1 MTTGTASLAE
11 LFADTPEELRRQALS
26 HSSWVD
32 KRTDSY
38 GRLAFLGDSVLGL
51 SVATLLFEGHP
62 DADIGELTKI
72 LNQAVSGRACA
83 EVARQMG
90 LPELLAVEAPVDGDG
105 LPVDT
110 LLASERTLASVCEA
124 VIGAC
129 YLAAGYERSSEAVVE
144 AFSEEI
150 EQATSERMDFKSE
163 LQERL
168 ARDGDTVDYEVAS
181 EAGPPHDRRFEIRA
195 SVAGDELGVGS
206 GRSKKEAEQAAA
218 RRALE
223 RLRD

>member
-1 MTTGTASLAE
+1 MTPGTASLAE

-26 HSSWVD
+26 HSSWVEA
-32 KRTDSY
+32 RIESY

-51 SVATLLFEGHP
+51 SVATLLFDEHP

-83 EVARQMG
+83 EVARELE
-90 LPELLAVEAPVDGDG
+90 LPEMLAERAPKEGEG
-105 LPVDT
+105 LPVET

-129 YLAAGYERSSEAVVE
+129 YLAHGFKRSSEAVVE
-144 AFSEEI
+144 AFKEEV
-150 EQATSERMDFKSE
+150 EQATRERLDFKSE

-168 ARDGDTVDYEVAS
+168 AREGETVNYEVAN
-181 EAGPPHDRRFEIRA
+181 EVGPPHDRRFEIRA
-195 SVAGDELGVGS
+195 TVDGDEIGSGS

-223 RLRD
+223 KLRS

>member
-1 MTTGTASLAE
+1 MTNGTASLAE
-11 LFADTPEELRRQALS
+11 LFAETPEELRRQALS

-32 KRTDSY
+32 KRTESY

-83 EVARQMG
+83 EVARGME
-90 LPELLAVEAPVDGDG
+90 LPQLLSREAPDQGDG
-105 LPVDT
+105 LPVNT

-124 VIGAC
+124 VIGAT
-129 YLAAGYERSSEAVVE
+129 YMAHGFERTSEAVVE
-144 AFSEEI
+144 AFGDEI
-150 EQATSERMDFKSE
+150 EQASRERMDFKSE

-168 ARDGDTVDYEVAS
+168 ARDGDTVDYEISS
-181 EAGPPHDRRFEIRA
+181 EDGPPHDRRFEIRA
-195 SVAGDELGVGS
+195 TVDGDELGVGS

-218 RRALE
+218 RIALE
-223 RLRD
+223 RLR

>member
-1 MTTGTASLAE
+1 MTSRTAPLAE

-90 LPELLAVEAPVDGDG
+90 LPELLSEEVPDEGDG
-105 LPVDT
+105 IPVDT

-129 YLAAGYERSSEAVVE
+129 YQANGYERTSEAVVE
-144 AFSEEI
+144 AFGEEI

-168 ARDGDTVDYEVAS
+168 ARDGDTVDYEIAS
-181 EAGPPHDRRFEIRA
+181 EEGPPHDRRFEIRA
-195 SVAGDELGVGS
+195 TVAGDELGVGS

-223 RLRD
+223 RLHD

>member
-1 MTTGTASLAE
+1 
-11 LFADTPEELRRQALS
+11 
-26 HSSWVD
+26 VD
-32 KRTDSY
+32 SRTESY

-51 SVATLLFEGHP
+51 SVASLLFEDHP

-83 EVARQMG
+83 EVARRLA
-90 LPELLAVEAPVDGDG
+90 LPEMLSKEAPDDGDG
-105 LPVDT
+105 LPVET

-129 YLAAGYERSSEAVVE
+129 YLAHGFERSEGAIVD
-144 AFSEEI
+144 AFADEI
-150 EQATSERMDFKSE
+150 EQATRERLDFKSE

-168 ARDGDTVDYEVAS
+168 ARDGETVSYEIANEV
-181 EAGPPHDRRFEIRA
+181 GPPHDRRFEIRA
-195 SVAGDELGVGS
+195 TVRGDELGVGA

-218 RRALE
+218 ERALE
-223 RLRD
+223 RLRT

>member
-1 MTTGTASLAE
+1 MTPGTASLAE

-26 HSSWVD
+26 HSSWVEA
-32 KRTDSY
+32 RTASY

-51 SVATLLFEGHP
+51 SVATRLFDEHP

-83 EVARQMG
+83 EVARELG
-90 LPELLAVEAPVDGDG
+90 LPEMLAERAPKEGEG
-105 LPVDT
+105 LPVET

-129 YLAAGYERSSEAVVE
+129 YLAHGFERSSEAVVE
-144 AFSEEI
+144 AFNEEV
-150 EQATSERMDFKSE
+150 EQATRERLDFKSE

-168 ARDGDTVDYEVAS
+168 ARDGETVNYEVAN
-181 EAGPPHDRRFEIRA
+181 EVGPPHDRRFEIRA
-195 SVAGDELGVGS
+195 TVDGDEIGSGS

-218 RRALE
+218 QRALE
-223 RLRD
+223 KLRS

>member
-1 MTTGTASLAE
+1 MKPGAASLAE
-11 LFADTPEELRRQALS
+11 LFADTPEELHRQALS
-26 HSSWVD
+26 HSSWVAM
-32 KRTDSY
+32 RTDSY

-51 SVATLLFEGHP
+51 SLAALLFADHP

-83 EVARQMG
+83 EVARDLG
-90 LPELLAVEAPVDGDG
+90 LPEMLSERAPDEGDG

-129 YLAAGYERSSEAVVE
+129 YLAHGFETTSAAVIGSF
-144 AFSEEI
+144 AEEV
-150 EQATSERMDFKSE
+150 EQATRERLDFKSE

-168 ARDGDTVDYEVAS
+168 ARNGQTVSYVIAS
-181 EAGPPHDRRFEIRA
+181 EDGPPHDRRFQIRA
-195 SVAGDELGVGS
+195 TVAGDELGIGS

-218 RRALE
+218 QVALE
-223 RLRD
+223 RLRS

>member
-1 MTTGTASLAE
+1 MTSGTASLAE
-11 LFADTPEELRRQALS
+11 LFADTPEELRWRALS
-26 HSSWVD
+26 HSSWVE

-51 SVATLLFEGHP
+51 SVAALLFDEHP

-83 EVARQMG
+83 TVARELR
-90 LPELLAVEAPVDGDG
+90 LPEMLSERAPEDGDG
-105 LPVDT
+105 LPVET

-129 YLAAGYERSSEAVVE
+129 HLAHGFERTSRAVVE
-144 AFSEEI
+144 AFRDEVDH
-150 EQATSERMDFKSE
+150 ATRQRLDFKSE

-168 ARDGDTVDYEVAS
+168 ARDGETVSYEVAS
-181 EAGPPHDRRFEIRA
+181 EEGPPHDRRFEIRA
-195 SVAGDELGVGS
+195 TAGGDEIGTGS

-218 RRALE
+218 QRALE
-223 RLRD
+223 KLGR

>member
-1 MTTGTASLAE
+1 MTSGTAPLAE

-32 KRTDSY
+32 NRTESY

-51 SVATLLFEGHP
+51 SVATLLFKGHP

-83 EVARQMG
+83 EVAREMG
-90 LPELLAVEAPVDGDG
+90 LPELLSEEAPEEGDG
-105 LPVDT
+105 LPVKT

-129 YLAAGYERSSEAVVE
+129 YMSHGFERTSEAVVE

-150 EQATSERMDFKSE
+150 EQATRERMDFKSE

-168 ARDGDTVDYEVAS
+168 ARSGETVDYEVAS

-195 SVAGDELGVGS
+195 TVAGDELGVGS

-218 RRALE
+218 RLALE
-223 RLRD
+223 RLRG

>member
-1 MTTGTASLAE
+1 MTPGTASLAE

-26 HSSWVD
+26 HSSWVEA
-32 KRTDSY
+32 RTASY

-51 SVATLLFEGHP
+51 SVATLLFDEHP

-83 EVARQMG
+83 EVARELG
-90 LPELLAVEAPVDGDG
+90 LPEMLAERAPKEGEG
-105 LPVDT
+105 LPVET

-129 YLAAGYERSSEAVVE
+129 YLAHGFERSSEAVVE
-144 AFSEEI
+144 AFNEQV
-150 EQATSERMDFKSE
+150 EQATRERLDFKSE

-168 ARDGDTVDYEVAS
+168 ARDGETVNYEVAN
-181 EAGPPHDRRFEIRA
+181 EVGPPHDRRFEIRA
-195 SVAGDELGVGS
+195 TVDGDEIGSGS

-218 RRALE
+218 QRALE
-223 RLRD
+223 KLRS

>member
-1 MTTGTASLAE
+1 MTPGTAPLAE
-11 LFADTPEELRRQALS
+11 LFADTPEELHRQALS

-32 KRTDSY
+32 KRTESY

-51 SVATLLFEGHP
+51 SVAALLFEEHP

-90 LPELLAVEAPVDGDG
+90 LPKLLSEEAPDEGDG

-129 YLAAGYERSSEAVVE
+129 YLASGFERTSEVVVE
-144 AFSEEI
+144 TFAEEI
-150 EQATSERMDFKSE
+150 EQATRERLDFKSE

-181 EAGPPHDRRFEIRA
+181 EDGPPHDRRFEIRA
-195 SVAGDELGVGS
+195 TVDGDELGIGS

-223 RLRD
+223 RLRG

>member
-1 MTTGTASLAE
+1 MTPAAASLAE

-32 KRTDSY
+32 KRTESY

-51 SVATLLFEGHP
+51 SVATLLFEEHP
-62 DADIGELTKI
+62 SADIGELTKI

-83 EVARQMG
+83 EVARRLE
-90 LPELLAVEAPVDGDG
+90 LPDLLTGEAPDEGDG

-124 VIGAC
+124 VIGAA
-129 YLAAGYERSSEAVVE
+129 YMEHGFERTSAAVIE
-144 AFSEEI
+144 AFDPEI
-150 EQATSERMDFKSE
+150 EQATLERMDFKSE

-168 ARDGDTVDYEVAS
+168 ARNGETVSYEVAS
-181 EAGPPHDRRFEIRA
+181 EDGPPHDRRFEIRA
-195 SVAGDELGVGS
+195 KVGGDQIGIGS

-218 RRALE
+218 QRALE
-223 RLRD
+223 KLRA

>member
-1 MTTGTASLAE
+1 MTTGTAPLAE

-26 HSSWVD
+26 HSSWVE
-32 KRTDSY
+32 KRTYSY

-51 SVATLLFEGHP
+51 SVATLLFEEHP
-62 DADIGELTKI
+62 DADIGGLTKI

-83 EVARQMG
+83 EVARRLE
-90 LPELLAVEAPVDGDG
+90 LPRMISEEAPTGGDG

-129 YLAAGYERSSEAVVE
+129 YIGHGFGRTAEAVVE
-144 AFSEEI
+144 AFRDQI
-150 EQATSERMDFKSE
+150 EQATRERLDFKSE

-168 ARDGDTVDYEVAS
+168 ARSGKTVSYEVAS

-195 SVAGDELGVGS
+195 TVGGDELGMGV

-218 RRALE
+218 RLALE
-223 RLRD
+223 KLRG

>member
-1 MTTGTASLAE
+1 MTDGIASLAE

-26 HSSWVD
+26 HSSWVE

-51 SVATLLFEGHP
+51 SVAALLFEQHP

-83 EVARQMG
+83 QVARELG
-90 LPELLAVEAPVDGDG
+90 LPEMLSERAPEEGDG
-105 LPVDT
+105 LPVET

-129 YLAAGYERSSEAVVE
+129 HLAHGFERTSEAVID
-144 AFSEEI
+144 AFDTEV
-150 EQATSERMDFKSE
+150 EQATEERLDFKSE

-168 ARDGDTVDYEVAS
+168 ARDGATVNYEVAH
-181 EAGPPHDRRFEIRA
+181 EEGPPHDRRFEIRA
-195 SVAGDELGVGS
+195 TVAGDELGSGS

-223 RLRD
+223 KLRS

>member
-1 MTTGTASLAE
+1 MTRSTASLAE

-32 KRTDSY
+32 TRVESY

-51 SVATLLFEGHP
+51 AVATLLFEEHP
-62 DADIGELTKI
+62 SADIGELTKI

-83 EVARQMG
+83 EVARRLE
-90 LPELLAVEAPVDGDG
+90 LPELLTGEAPDEGDG

-129 YLAAGYERSSEAVVE
+129 YMAHRFERTSEAVIE
-144 AFSEEI
+144 AFGDQI
-150 EQATSERMDFKSE
+150 EQATRERMDFKSE

-168 ARDGDTVDYEVAS
+168 ARDGETVSYEVS
-181 EAGPPHDRRFEIRA
+181 SQHGPPHDRRFEITA
-195 SVAGDELGVGS
+195 MVSGDEIGIGS

-218 RRALE
+218 QVALE
-223 RLRD
+223 KLR

>member
-1 MTTGTASLAE
+1 MTTNSAPLAE

-32 KRTDSY
+32 KRTESY
-38 GRLAFLGDSVLGL
+38 GRLAFVGDSVLGL
-51 SVATLLFEGHP
+51 SVATLLFEEHP
-62 DADIGELTKI
+62 SADIGELTKI

-83 EVARQMG
+83 EVARRLE
-90 LPELLAVEAPVDGDG
+90 LPELLTGEAPDEGDG

-129 YLAAGYERSSEAVVE
+129 YMAHGFERTSEAVID
-144 AFSEEI
+144 AFTDQI
-150 EQATSERMDFKSE
+150 EQATRERMDFKSE

-168 ARDGDTVDYEVAS
+168 ARDGDTVSYEVTS
-181 EAGPPHDRRFEIRA
+181 EDGPPHDRRFEIRA
-195 SVAGDELGVGS
+195 TVSGDEIGIGT

-218 RRALE
+218 QRALE
-223 RLRD
+223 KLRA

>member
-1 MTTGTASLAE
+1 MTPGTAPLAE
-11 LFADTPEELRRQALS
+11 LFEETPEELRRQALS
-26 HSSWVD
+26 HSSWVEA
-32 KRTDSY
+32 RTSSY

-51 SVATLLFEGHP
+51 SVAALLFSEHP
-62 DADIGELTKI
+62 EADIGELTKI

-83 EVARQMG
+83 AVARDLE
-90 LPELLAVEAPVDGDG
+90 LPEMLTSQSPSDGDG
-105 LPVDT
+105 LPVET

-129 YLAAGYERSSEAVVE
+129 YLEHGFERTSAAIVG
-144 AFSEEI
+144 AFDEEI
-150 EQATSERMDFKSE
+150 EQATRERLDFKSE

-168 ARDGDTVDYEVAS
+168 ARRGEAVIYEVAS

-195 SVAGDELGVGS
+195 TVAGNEIGAGS
-206 GRSKKEAEQAAA
+206 GRSKKEAEQEAA

-223 RLRD
+223 TLKR

>member
-1 MTTGTASLAE
+1 MTPGTAQLAE

-26 HSSWVD
+26 HSSWVER
-32 KRTDSY
+32 RTDSY

-51 SVATLLFEGHP
+51 SVAALLFEQHP

-83 EVARQMG
+83 AVAREMG
-90 LPELLAVEAPVDGDG
+90 LPELLSERAPADGDG
-105 LPVDT
+105 LPVET

-129 YLAAGYERSSEAVVE
+129 HLAHGFERTSVAVVD
-144 AFSEEI
+144 AFGEEV
-150 EQATSERMDFKSE
+150 EQATRERLDFKSE

-168 ARDGDTVDYEVAS
+168 ARDGATVSYEVSS
-181 EAGPPHDRRFEIRA
+181 EEGPPHDRRFEIRA
-195 SVAGDELGVGS
+195 TVGGDEVGVGS
-206 GRSKKEAEQAAA
+206 GRSKKAAEQAAA
-218 RRALE
+218 QRALE
-223 RLRD
+223 KLRG

>member
-1 MTTGTASLAE
+1 MTPSTASLAE

-51 SVATLLFEGHP
+51 AVATLLFEEHP
-62 DADIGELTKI
+62 TADIGELTKI

-83 EVARQMG
+83 EVARRLG
-90 LPELLAVEAPVDGDG
+90 LPELLTEEAPDEGDG

-129 YLAAGYERSSEAVVE
+129 YMAHRFERTSEAVIN
-144 AFSEEI
+144 AFGDQI
-150 EQATSERMDFKSE
+150 EQATRERMDFKSE

-168 ARDGDTVDYEVAS
+168 ARDGATVSYEVS
-181 EAGPPHDRRFEIRA
+181 GEEGPPHDRRFEIRA
-195 SVAGDELGVGS
+195 SVSGDEIGIGS

-218 RRALE
+218 QVALE
-223 RLRD
+223 KLR

>member
-1 MTTGTASLAE
+1 MTPGTASLAE

-26 HSSWVD
+26 HSSWVE
-32 KRTDSY
+32 KRTESY

-51 SVATLLFEGHP
+51 SVAGLLFEEHP
-62 DADIGELTKI
+62 SADIGELTKI

-83 EVARQMG
+83 EVARRLQ
-90 LPELLAVEAPVDGDG
+90 LPELVSGEAPDEGDG
-105 LPVDT
+105 LPVAT

-129 YLAAGYERSSEAVVE
+129 YLANGFERTSEAIIE
-144 AFSEEI
+144 AFGAEI
-150 EQATSERMDFKSE
+150 EQATRERMDFKSE

-168 ARDGDTVDYEVAS
+168 ARDGETVTYEVTS
-181 EAGPPHDRRFEIRA
+181 EDGPPHDRRFEIRA
-195 SVAGDELGVGS
+195 KVNRDEIGIGS

-218 RRALE
+218 QRALE
-223 RLRD
+223 KLRA